1 MIGDADSW
9 SPICQGVGCPSPAN
23 AVPALA
29 SKIPKISAVALN
41 RDNLGI
47 AFGSDLPRSRQVLA
61 APGAAQ
67 PRHTYQIHVYCATV
81 RLSCTGRPD
90 AGRCRRVL
98 HCELTGLGAAIMEI
112 CLDF

>member
-9 SPICQGVGCPSPAN
+9 SPICQGVGCPSPAH
-23 AVPALA
+23 AAPALA

-61 APGAAQ
+61 APALRSQ
-67 PRHTYQIHVYCATV
+67 DIRIKYMFIVQRCV
-81 RLSCTGRPD
+81 SCTGP
-90 AGRCRRVL
+90 A
-98 HCELTGLGAAIMEI
+98 
-112 CLDF
+112 